1 MYVDGKLKPSA
12 GEENRRQTL
21 CVAQV
26 ACDERSPITE
36 LGNALGAH
44 DFAQICLFISPQADF
59 DALTAE
65 AARRFAPATVLACT
79 TAGEIGN
86 AGYEEDQIIAIGFP
100 RDRFATAALLV
111 APLDDLNHQG
121 EVDQVIRARLK
132 LAGASPQM
140 ENEFAFLM
148 VDGMSMREDE
158 LTSMLSSGLGGVPLF
173 GGSAG
178 DGTQFQSTRLS
189 LNGVTYSN
197 AAILS
202 LIRTTC
208 PVKVFSLDHLAPTE
222 MRMVVT
228 EADPSRRVVRRI
240 NAEPAAAE
248 YARMLGKDPNQLDQF
263 TFAAHPVV
271 VRLGDRHHVRAI
283 QQVTPEGELVFF
295 SAIDEGMV
303 LTLAEPQHLAEH
315 LDQGLSQ
322 IAGGDQPDM
331 VLACDCILRRL
342 EAGQKQM
349 SRDVSEVLKKHNV
362 TGFGTYGEQIGA
374 LHVNHTMTGVALYP
388 PTSVPLTKVPPE

>member
-1 MYVDGKLKPSA
+1 M
-12 GEENRRQTL
+12 
-21 CVAQV
+21 
-26 ACDERSPITE
+26 
-36 LGNALGAH
+36 
-44 DFAQICLFISPQADF
+44 FISPQADF

-148 VDGMSMREDE
+148 VDGMSMREDG

-178 DGTQFQSTRLS
+178 DGTEFQSTRLS

-315 LDQGLSQ
+315 LDQGLTQ

-388 PTSVPLTKVPPE
+388 PTSVPLTKVPLE